1 MKKVV
6 LIDGNNLLFRSYFA
20 TAYTGNIMTNSK
32 GFPTNALYG
41 FTLMMNKI
49 ITEENPE
56 YLMVAFDIGKN
67 FRKEKYDFYKEGRSA
82 TPEELK
88 MQMPIAREILNAMGI
103 KYLEMTPYEAD
114 DIIGTVAS
122 YTEKDP
128 EYSSLIV
135 SSDRDLLQLISS
147 ETEMKLLKQSG
158 FIRYT
163 NDSFKKEYG
172 IDPIKIIDLKSLMG
186 DSSDNIPGVKGIGE
200 KTALKLLQDYGSLDN
215 IYKNIDN
222 IKGKLKEKL
231 EVDKDN
237 AYMSYELATI
247 YREVPLDVSFEE
259 FKYNGPNVLKL
270 KEIYESLEFYSF
282 LKNMVIKDNKG
293 KDNSYIKIDNKD
305 DLDKI
310 KLDKKVSL
318 YLEVDNMNY
327 HTSNILSI
335 SITDKDNTY
344 IINKDLVNSVV
355 DLLKD
360 KEVITY
366 DLKKLQV
373 ILKTKINC
381 NLDLMVISYLID
393 MPANPD
399 IYLLMNSFGISCISY
414 EALKKNKFENLDEEM
429 AKKSKFIYEY
439 SDELEGKLKE
449 DNYLKIYNEIERP
462 LIDVLTDMEINGF
475 RFEND
480 KLKELTSE
488 VEDRLNTLENEIYNL
503 SNTTFNISSP
513 KQLAH
518 VLFDIMDIDHDHK
531 LKNQK
536 TDNKTLQNYIDDE
549 PIIEKVLE
557 YRNVKKLY
565 TTYLLTLKDY
575 VLSDGKIHTIFNQ
588 TLTRTG
594 RLSSSEPNLQNIPVK
609 EELGRKIRYAF
620 TPEYDYILSAD
631 YSQIELRLLAHI
643 SGSKE
648 LIEAFNNGED
658 IHTKVA
664 SDIYGVKES
673 EVSKHMRS
681 TAKAVIFGIVY
692 GISGFGLGTNLHI
705 SKYEASN
712 FIKKYYELYPGVK
725 KYMDDIVS
733 EAYKTGEVRTMFGR
747 VRKLNELKDSSYMVR
762 SSGERMALNTPI
774 QGSSADIMKLAMIEV
789 YKKIKENKLQSKM
802 ILQIHDEILIDCKKE
817 EIDKLKELVKES
829 MENIVKL
836 SVPLKVEINVGT
848 NWFEAK

>member
-128 EYSSLIV
+128 EYESLIV

-366 DLKKLQV
+366 DLKKVQV

-399 IYLLMNSFGISCISY
+399 IYLLMNSFGVSCISY
-414 EALKKNKFENLDEEM
+414 EAL
-429 AKKSKFIYEY
+429 
-439 SDELEGKLKE
+439 
-449 DNYLKIYNEIERP
+449 
-462 LIDVLTDMEINGF
+462 
-475 RFEND
+475 
-480 KLKELTSE
+480 
-488 VEDRLNTLENEIYNL
+488 
-503 SNTTFNISSP
+503 
-513 KQLAH
+513 
-518 VLFDIMDIDHDHK
+518 
-531 LKNQK
+531 
-536 TDNKTLQNYIDDE
+536 
-549 PIIEKVLE
+549 
-557 YRNVKKLY
+557 
-565 TTYLLTLKDY
+565 
-575 VLSDGKIHTIFNQ
+575 
-588 TLTRTG
+588 
-594 RLSSSEPNLQNIPVK
+594 
-609 EELGRKIRYAF
+609 
-620 TPEYDYILSAD
+620 
-631 YSQIELRLLAHI
+631 
-643 SGSKE
+643 
-648 LIEAFNNGED
+648 
-658 IHTKVA
+658 
-664 SDIYGVKES
+664 
-673 EVSKHMRS
+673 
-681 TAKAVIFGIVY
+681 
-692 GISGFGLGTNLHI
+692 
-705 SKYEASN
+705 
-712 FIKKYYELYPGVK
+712 
-725 KYMDDIVS
+725 
-733 EAYKTGEVRTMFGR
+733 
-747 VRKLNELKDSSYMVR
+747 
-762 SSGERMALNTPI
+762 
-774 QGSSADIMKLAMIEV
+774 
-789 YKKIKENKLQSKM
+789 
-802 ILQIHDEILIDCKKE
+802 
-817 EIDKLKELVKES
+817 
-829 MENIVKL
+829 
-836 SVPLKVEINVGT
+836 
-848 NWFEAK
+848 